1 MSEIL
6 KENRVKKN
14 NEQLLTKRTDLY
26 VLIGFLCT
34 CLLSWFLFVYQINI
48 GHHIVWNTFLS
59 IAFIPIYLAFVYNY
73 LVSRKSW
80 NHLPLIF
87 NKNYQERGI
96 MNEAVYL
103 LASLFTALIVF
114 GVILSIL
121 GGNVTFTKAVFIPKE
136 SQLSKQ
142 VFHPTRGNEKELIS
156 KTETKKRQ
164 VVVLYK
170 LTCRK
175 CQLVIPELLKR
186 VNDNTKMIFI
196 DGSSPEAKLYAKHYG
211 VEEVSTVIVWEQD
224 HSSVYSLASKE
235 DEKII
240 LNERALNQV
249 VQLVNK

>member
-1 MSEIL
+1 ME
-6 KENRVKKN
+6 KN

-26 VLIGFLCT
+26 VLVGFLCT

-59 IAFIPIYLAFVYNY
+59 IIFIPIYLAFVYNY
-73 LVSRKSW
+73 LVSRRSW
-80 NHLPLIF
+80 DHLPLIF

-114 GVILSIL
+114 GVILSIF
-121 GGNVTFTKAVFIPKE
+121 GGNVTFTKEVFIPKG

-175 CQLVIPELLKR
+175 CQLAIPELLKR

-240 LNERALNQV
+240 LNERSLNQV
-249 VQLVNK
+249 VQLVNE